1 MGHDGFLQAIHQY
14 ELMPRDLPTD
24 FPRAIRQVLLTEF
37 PSSEQPLIDVAMD
50 VVHLGVASVELRRLA
65 LILRQRMDRLVL
77 EASHQEVAQVS
88 WPGVTTHQAGCLF
101 TAGIMRSIYHL
112 ADSDLTMLQLETAPH
127 WGQTP
132 IYPAGTLRVF

>member
-14 ELMPRDLPTD
+14 ELVPRDLPID

-50 VVHLGVASVELRRLA
+50 VVRLGVASAELRWLA
-65 LILRQRMDRLVL
+65 SILRQRMDRLVL

-88 WPGVTTHQAGCLF
+88 WPGVTAHQAGRLF
-101 TAGIMRSIYHL
+101 VAGIMRSTYRL
-112 ADSDLTMLQLETAPH
+112 ADSDLTMLQLETAPEDVEEVS
-127 WGQTP
+127 
-132 IYPAGTLRVF
+132 IDLLD